1 MISDLTG
8 KKVYL
13 ESGDYVGV
21 IKNIFVDE
29 LGYTIAIIKTELD
42 AMPEVRVNVITLKKI
57 RKHDEDSY
65 VLKSP
70 PLKLVELIKEK
81 KREAEIRSIEQQLEL
96 QKIKEHREGEKEKA
110 EKEIPIRENW
120 FKRLIDKIIKLI
132 KRIIGKK

>member
-21 IKNIFVDE
+21 IENIFVDE
-29 LGYTIAIIKTELD
+29 LGYTIAVIKTDFGE
-42 AMPEVRVNVITLKKI
+42 MPEVRVNVITLKKI
-57 RKHDEDSY
+57 KRGGEDSY

-81 KREAEIRSIEQQLEL
+81 KREEEIRRIEQQFTSQEE
-96 QKIKEHREGEKEKA
+96 KREEP
-110 EKEIPIRENW
+110 EIHPEAAQTENW
-120 FKRLIDKIIKLI
+120 LKRVLKKIIEAI
-132 KRIIGKK
+132 KRIIGRK